1 MAGASLAFAS
11 GLRALLLPLRA
22 PSAPSGLRLLRLRRG
37 PPRAPRPLAALA
49 APSAP
54 SATAARAASRPRAGR
69 GLAAAAAEPGPGGPE
84 GQRPLTPEEQG
95 AAADRAFGGK
105 WVVELGTAED
115 FQVALLS
122 SLRRP
127 LLLDAYADWCGPCK
141 TLTPRLEA
149 AAAARRGAFRLA
161 KLNVDAPELQA
172 VVQQLQVQ
180 SLPTVLAVAG
190 GAVQDVQVGVPP
202 DDQLEALLDALVAHG
217 PGPEEDAAAGEEE
230 EPPAAVLARAGEL
243 LEALAGRAPPLP
255 EGDPDVQACAAL
267 LAGLLGRE
275 GAAPAD
281 RARAHAGLARLAVF
295 EGNLETAAGLVAAGQ
310 EAAQGGGEEVPEL
323 EALAAQIALAREAGG
338 RGLGELEALLEA
350 SPDDPELLHEAAA
363 AKFAA
368 GRPGEAVDLCMRI
381 VKKHREWNEEA
392 GRKLALKFFDALGP
406 EHPVAVKGR
415 KRLTNLWFC

>member
-1 MAGASLAFAS
+1 
-11 GLRALLLPLRA
+11 
-22 PSAPSGLRLLRLRRG
+22 
-37 PPRAPRPLAALA
+37 
-49 APSAP
+49 
-54 SATAARAASRPRAGR
+54 
-69 GLAAAAAEPGPGGPE
+69 
-84 GQRPLTPEEQG
+84 LTPEEQG

-105 WVVELGTAED
+105 WVVELGSAED

-141 TLTPRLEA
+141 TLTPKLEA

-180 SLPTVLAVAG
+180 SLPTVLAIAG
-190 GAVQDVQVGVPP
+190 GAIQDVKVGVPP

-217 PGPEEDAAAGEEE
+217 PGPEAAAGADGAGEEE

-243 LEALAGRAPPLP
+243 LEALAGRPPPLP
-255 EGDPDVQACAAL
+255 AGDPDVQACAAL

-310 EAAQGGGEEVPEL
+310 EAVQGGGEEVPEL
-323 EALAAQIALAREAGG
+323 GALEAQIALAREAGG